1 MWVRPRPK
9 VWSRALF
16 YPISIMLQSYN
27 MAKRLI
33 KYYQVIQNITQDLGH
48 KALLPFQYDR
58 SQQKDIF
65 STVTE
70 SNVRAHLE
78 RDCMVPVYTLVKYQN
93 VHFLL
98 SQTKLLFSLKMLLD
112 MRTLSRGGDKI
123 FLTTKMM
130 LFVTKVTAGSC
141 QLFSKT
147 LPPQMWQGS

>member
-1 MWVRPRPK
+1 
-9 VWSRALF
+9 
-16 YPISIMLQSYN
+16 MLQSYN
-27 MAKRLI
+27 MTKRLI
-33 KYYQVIQNITQDLGH
+33 KYCQEIQNITQDLAH
-48 KALLPFQYDR
+48 KTLLPFQYGR

-65 STVTE
+65 TTVTE
-70 SNVRAHLE
+70 SNVRAHLD
-78 RDCMVPVYTLVKYQN
+78 RDRMIPVYTLVKYQN
-93 VHFLL
+93 VLFLF

-112 MRTLSRGGDKI
+112 MRTLSSGGDKI

>member
-1 MWVRPRPK
+1 
-9 VWSRALF
+9 
-16 YPISIMLQSYN
+16 MLQSYN
-27 MAKRLI
+27 MTKRLI
-33 KYYQVIQNITQDLGH
+33 KYCQVIQNITQDLAH
-48 KALLPFQYDR
+48 KTLLPFQYGR

-65 STVTE
+65 TTVTE
-70 SNVRAHLE
+70 SNVRAHLD
-78 RDCMVPVYTLVKYQN
+78 RDRMIPVYTLVKYQN
-93 VHFLL
+93 VLFLF

-141 QLFSKT
+141 QLFAKT

>member
-9 VWSRALF
+9 AWSRALF

-27 MAKRLI
+27 MEKRLI
-33 KYYQVIQNITQDLGH
+33 KYCQVIQNITQELGH

-65 STVTE
+65 STVIE

-93 VHFLL
+93 VHFLF

-112 MRTLSRGGDKI
+112 MKTLNRNVDKI
-123 FLTTKMM
+123 FSTTKMM
-130 LFVTKVTAGSC
+130 LFVTNVTAGSC
-141 QLFSKT
+141 QLFSKI

>member
-1 MWVRPRPK
+1 
-9 VWSRALF
+9 
-16 YPISIMLQSYN
+16 MLQSYN
-27 MAKRLI
+27 MRKRLI
-33 KYYQVIQNITQDLGH
+33 KYCQVIQNITQDLAH
-48 KALLPFQYDR
+48 KTLLPFQYGR

-65 STVTE
+65 TTVTE
-70 SNVRAHLE
+70 SNVRAHLD
-78 RDCMVPVYTLVKYQN
+78 RDRMIPVYTLVKYQN
-93 VHFLL
+93 VLFLF